1 MGGKSPP
8 AYGREEIRS
17 IRRGVA
23 LGTLRISA
31 RHSLASAPDLAPLLA
46 ASPRTPRSLLRRLA
60 ATYPLYVAQN
70 PKAYGDPRLA
80 RAILQILEGIEPHRF
95 SQPGTLE
102 RKALAVAASQ
112 IQRIP
117 KRYRQRIL
125 RLASENGVRFPP
137 LPLALA
143 DP

>member
-1 MGGKSPP
+1 MGGKGPP
-8 AYGREEIRS
+8 AYGCEEIRS
-17 IRRGVA
+17 IRRGIA

-31 RHSLASAPDLAPLLA
+31 RHSLASVPDLAPLLA
-46 ASPRTPRSLLRRLA
+46 VSPHTPKGLLRRLV

-70 PKAYGDPRLA
+70 PKAYRDSHLVRV
-80 RAILQILEGIEPHRF
+80 ILDTLEGIEPHRF

-112 IQRIP
+112 IRRIP